1 MKKIILL
8 MLAAGMLAMTGCT
21 GDTSSGSGTS
31 SPVVSDSGNVSDSH
45 DNSDSSDSSDS
56 KTDSDQAQTAD
67 VNSPETEQSA
77 PAENIDYSSLSEDEI
92 YRLMVE
98 RSLMTTG
105 DMTRMANVLKKAE
118 NGEEITVAYIGGS
131 ITEGLTVSPEH
142 PELCWANLSYE
153 WLCGKYPDTKINYI
167 NAGLSGTPSILGN
180 LRLERDVL
188 AYDPDICFVEFAVND
203 GNSTEYQNSYESLVR
218 TLLTQD
224 SDIAVVLLFTVLENG
239 HSCQPFMSQ
248 IGNNYGLPMISEP
261 DSLGVEFAEGRMTW
275 QDYSDDQSHPNE
287 RGHEM
292 VRDFVANYFERV
304 MESVDENI
312 GNVDKSLPAPV
323 FSDRYMNMKFIDS
336 ASMENVEL
344 TGFVENE
351 THSAFRNGW
360 MYKGEEDALLKFT
373 LNCRALRL
381 VYKANDSKMYADAE
395 IYVDGEQICTV
406 SSNRSDGWNN
416 PETAMILDKDETA
429 EHTIEIRVPSGEKH
443 YFGILGFGYCE

>member
-1 MKKIILL
+1 MKKFILL
-8 MLAAGMLAMTGCT
+8 MLTAGMLAMTGCT
-21 GDTSSGSGTS
+21 GDTSS
-31 SPVVSDSGNVSDSH
+31 DSGLSESGSVP
-45 DNSDSSDSSDS
+45 DNSDDSVGSDSQTGSDI
-56 KTDSDQAQTAD
+56 AQTAD
-67 VNSPETEQSA
+67 SGSPETEQSA
-77 PAENIDYSSLSEDEI
+77 PADDIDYSALSEEEI
-92 YRLMVE
+92 YQLMVE

-131 ITEGLTVSPEH
+131 ITEGLTVAPEH

-153 WLCGKYPDTKINYI
+153 WLCGKYPDAKINYV

-188 AYDPDICFVEFAVND
+188 AYTPDICFVEFAVND

-224 SDIAVVLLFTVLENG
+224 NDMAVVLLFTVIENG
-239 HSCQPFMSQ
+239 HSCQFFMSK

-261 DSLGVEFAEGRMTW
+261 DSLGEEFAEGRMTW
-275 QDYSDDQSHPNE
+275 QDYSDDQSHPNA
-287 RGHEM
+287 RGHEI
-292 VRDFVANYFERV
+292 VRDFVAHYFENV
-304 MESVDENI
+304 MET
-312 GNVDKSLPAPV
+312 VDKNVGEVDKTLPAPV

-344 TGFVENE
+344 TGFEEND
-351 THSAFRNGW
+351 THSAFHNGW
-360 MYKGEEDALLKFT
+360 MYRGEEDASLKFT
-373 LNCRALRL
+373 LDCKALRM
-381 VYKANDSKMYADAE
+381 VFKANDSKMYADAE
-395 IYVDGEQICTV
+395 IYVDGEFVCTV

-416 PETAMILDKDETA
+416 PETAMILDNDESA
-429 EHTIEIRVPSGEKH
+429 EHMIEIRVPGSEKH

>member
-31 SPVVSDSGNVSDSH
+31 SPVVSDSENISDNH
-45 DNSDSSDSSDS
+45 DNSYSSDGSDS

-105 DMTRMANVLKKAE
+105 DMTRMANVLKRAE
-118 NGEEITVAYIGGS
+118 NGEEITVTYIGGS

-153 WLCGKYPDTKINYI
+153 WLCGKYPDTKINYV

-416 PETAMILDKDETA
+416 PETAMILDNDEPA
-429 EHTIEIRVPSGEKH
+429 EHTIEIKVPGGEKH

>member
-31 SPVVSDSGNVSDSH
+31 SPVVSDSEHISHNH
-45 DNSDSSDSSDS
+45 DNSYSSDGSDS

-67 VNSPETEQSA
+67 VNSPETEQSV

-105 DMTRMANVLKKAE
+105 DMTRMANVLKRAE
-118 NGEEITVAYIGGS
+118 NGEEITVTYIGGS

-153 WLCGKYPDTKINYI
+153 WLCGKYPDTKINYV

-429 EHTIEIRVPSGEKH
+429 EHTIEIRVPGGEKH